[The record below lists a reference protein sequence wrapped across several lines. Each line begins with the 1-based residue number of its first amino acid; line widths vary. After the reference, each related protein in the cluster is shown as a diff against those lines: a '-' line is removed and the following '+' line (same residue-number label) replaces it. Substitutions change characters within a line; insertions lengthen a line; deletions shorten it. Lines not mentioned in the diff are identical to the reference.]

1 MFLRRACTLLP
12 GAERRAGPT
21 RARVILFRLSIA
33 DGHFDYHSPIDHE
46 RSPIDHERSQDDDNL
61 ELTLALE
68 RARKSKV
75 RPPARPPARAAR
87 GARREW

>member
-1 MFLRRACTLLP
+1 MFLRRLGRAPARCFLALSGLL
-12 GAERRAGPT
+12 AQRAL
-21 RARVILFRLSIA
+21 VILFRLSIA
-33 DGHFDYHSPIDHE
+33 DGHFDHHSPIDHQ
-46 RSPIDHERSQDDDNL
+46 HSQDDDNL

-75 RPPARPPARAAR
+75 RLPARTHARAAR